1 MTRLTEAL
9 ETLGLA
15 AETSLAGRWTK
26 LQGKRCAVYVV
37 EAAWAASFYSW
48 CDDPLDRV
56 VEHHS
61 DPIEAIRAG
70 LKRASDPKSEPD
82 PGVGEPR
89 AGGLT

>member
-1 MTRLTEAL
+1 MTHLTEAL
-9 ETLGLA
+9 ETLGLT

-26 LQGKRCAVYVV
+26 LHGERCAVYVI
-37 EAAWAASFYSW
+37 EAAWAAGFYSW

-70 LKRASDPKSEPD
+70 LKRASDPKNEAD
-82 PGVGEPR
+82 VCVREPR
-89 AGGLT
+89 AGG